1 VSQTVTIPLGTLES
15 WAISAVRYA
24 LGRRTYIVSDTAWR
38 LRAVWQHL
46 RAGTR
51 EVILRD
57 VREALGA
64 ADRGLSIGDDCDRE
78 EWRDLVEW
86 IEGRLVQP

>member
-1 VSQTVTIPLGTLES
+1 MSQTVTIPLGTLES